1 MELTERTLHRLQR
14 DFKASELDRAR
25 YIIESVD
32 IGGHDETQGSERIQ
46 VAMLILAGRNLDRL
60 LEAAVLTETDWRDLL
75 VDADLA
81 DDDWRPKVDAYLAP

>member
-1 MELTERTLHRLQR
+1 MNLTARILSRLER
-14 DFKASELDRAR
+14 DFKASERDRAR

-32 IGGHDETQGSERIQ
+32 IGDDETEGSERIQ
-46 VAMLILAGRNLDRL
+46 TAMLMLANGNLDRL

-81 DDDWRPKVDAYLAP
+81 DDDWRPKADAYLTS